1 MHILLKILI
10 VETQPRFNKKCRTQ
24 LNLVHQFEKRKR
36 IKKIKNASDWWV
48 EYSSIDTYNYIFF
61 LHLLTNKYITFQQNN
76 NNNNNPNKRQVKR
89 KSQKYK
95 ETKMEPLQT

>member
-36 IKKIKNASDWWV
+36 IKKIKNALNTHPQ
-48 EYSSIDTYNYIFF
+48 IRITIFF
-61 LHLLTNKYITFQQNN
+61 LHLLTNKYITFQQNI

>member
-1 MHILLKILI
+1 MQRIGG
-10 VETQPRFNKKCRTQ
+10 
-24 LNLVHQFEKRKR
+24 LNTHPQIR
-36 IKKIKNASDWWV
+36 I
-48 EYSSIDTYNYIFF
+48 TIFF
-61 LHLLTNKYITFQQNN
+61 LHLLTNKYITFQQNI